1 MKQSSTEYEEEL
13 TENVI
18 DLLGDILS
26 IECLSYYKNSY
37 GIIPEYCNDEILAA
51 YQNRIKDYL
60 HQHMQDIN
68 FLCDRLLGE
77 WHTKVDNQ

>member
-1 MKQSSTEYEEEL
+1 MKHNSIEHEEEL

-26 IECLSYYKNSY
+26 IECLSYYKNSCD
-37 GIIPEYCNDEILAA
+37 IIPEYCNDEVLAT
-51 YQNRIKDYL
+51 YQNRIQDYL
-60 HQHMQDIN
+60 HQHMREIN